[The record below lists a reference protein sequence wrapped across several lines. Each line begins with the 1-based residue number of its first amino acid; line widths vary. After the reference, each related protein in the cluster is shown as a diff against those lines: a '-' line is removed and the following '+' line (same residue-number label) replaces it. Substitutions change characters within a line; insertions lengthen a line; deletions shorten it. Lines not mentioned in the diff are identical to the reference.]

1 MKRDL
6 PETAKDPA
14 AARSEVRVPLYGLM
28 KVTKRGYFIIL
39 GIEIALLIASAVL
52 VFLVFR
58 RPELS
63 RANRLTRMID
73 LLPAIVLIAA
83 VWLVL
88 EALIVLRRFRR
99 EEAKQRG

>member
-1 MKRDL
+1 MNRAL
-6 PETAKDPA
+6 PEPPKDPT
-14 AARSEVRVPLYGLM
+14 AARPEVRVPLYGLM

-39 GIEIALLIASAVL
+39 GIEIALLIASVVL

-58 RPELS
+58 RPELP
-63 RANRLTRMID
+63 RANTLTRMID
-73 LLPAIVLIAA
+73 LLPAIVLIAGI
-83 VWLVL
+83 WLVL